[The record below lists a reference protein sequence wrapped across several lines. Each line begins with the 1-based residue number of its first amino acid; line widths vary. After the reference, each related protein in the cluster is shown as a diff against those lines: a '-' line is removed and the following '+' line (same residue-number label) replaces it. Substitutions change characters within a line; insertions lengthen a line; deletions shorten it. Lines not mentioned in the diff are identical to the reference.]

1 MKKLIEFR
9 NTNFSY
15 NSQNKFE
22 DFCMDIEQ
30 NDIISLI
37 GPSGSGKTTLLKMIC
52 HKLPND
58 TIYYNGQ
65 NINSYNV
72 NEIRRK
78 IIVVFDE
85 PFKKMTI
92 EDELI
97 QYLGVCD
104 LSLLEKQELV
114 RQIIDY
120 FDLNSSKGKNI
131 NKLSLNEKTLI
142 KILKYLIIEPEFIAI
157 DCLFSSLNK
166 ESKKRIIDFIKERQI
181 TLLNVTNDLNDTLY
195 GNKIY
200 ILSDFTLVLEGPT
213 QTVLKTDTMLKRFGF
228 KLPDEVELSI
238 ELINY
243 GVLNKIYLDKEKLVN
258 SLWK

>member
-22 DFCMDIEQ
+22 DFCMDIESG
-30 NDIISLI
+30 DIVSLI
-37 GPSGSGKTTLLKMIC
+37 GPSGSGKTTILKMLC
-52 HKLPND
+52 HQLPND
-58 TIYYNGQ
+58 TVYYDGNS
-65 NINSYNV
+65 INSYPI

-78 IIVVFDE
+78 VIVVFDE
-85 PFKKMTI
+85 PFKKVTI

-104 LSLLEKQELV
+104 LTHLEKQEQV

-120 FDLNSSKGKNI
+120 FDLKDAQGKNI
-131 NKLSLNEKTLI
+131 NTLSLNQKNLI

-157 DCLFSSLNK
+157 DCLLSSLNYDTK
-166 ESKKRIIDFIKERQI
+166 ARVIEFIKDRNI
-181 TLLNVTNDLNDTLY
+181 TLLNVTNDLNDTLF

-200 ILSDFTLVLEGPT
+200 VLSDFTLVLEGPT

-228 KLPDEVELSI
+228 KLPDEIELSI